1 MKEKF
6 PINYYQTFKLKKQF
20 KKLLQKDSILNLCY
34 RGLTIIAKFLLSI
47 IIVKELS
54 VTELG
59 VYGIFQTTITLLIY
73 LLGADFYTYNAREL
87 IKNDQKSLDYYIGN
101 QLVFHGLIYI
111 IVLPLSLLIFFYNV
125 IDTNY
130 IIYFYSILVLEHI
143 SQEIYRILIVLKK
156 SVISSLTLFL
166 RAGLWIMVLC
176 LFWQMGW
183 GKTEIEYIFKF
194 WIIGSMLSVII
205 GVWHLNFKPVFKI
218 DFKWIKTGV
227 RMATPF
233 LIATVFYKVI
243 EFSGRYFIDFYW
255 TKAEVGIFTFFSGIS
270 NAMFVFVQSM
280 VIIVMSPYLIES
292 SNKGKSEFN
301 KVFRDYKKRII
312 TTTII
317 GFVLACI
324 CIYPLLLFVDNEEL
338 LQNMLAFVLLLL
350 AVAFFCFSY
359 IPHYGLYVYHKDRA
373 LLICS
378 IFGAIAIV
386 ILNFLLVPK
395 YGINGAA
402 IAQVLS
408 MFILFA
414 TKWYMYNK
422 FIDEPDTTD

>member
-1 MKEKF
+1 
-6 PINYYQTFKLKKQF
+6 LKKQF
-20 KKLLQKDSILNLCY
+20 RKLLKKDSILNLFY

-47 IIVKELS
+47 LIVKKLS

-59 VYGIFQTTITLLIY
+59 VYGIFQTTVTLLIY
-73 LLGADFYTYNAREL
+73 LLGFDFYTYNAREL
-87 IKNDQKSLDYYIGN
+87 IKNDQKSNDFYIGN
-101 QLVFHGLIYI
+101 QMIFHGLVYLV
-111 IVLPLSLLIFFYNV
+111 VLPLSLFIFFYKV
-125 IDTNY
+125 IEINY

-156 SVISSLTLFL
+156 SVIASLTLFL
-166 RAGLWIMVLC
+166 RAGLWIMVLY

-183 GKTEIEYIFKF
+183 GKTEIEFIFNL
-194 WIIGSMLSVII
+194 WIIGSVLSVIT
-205 GVWHLNFKPVFKI
+205 GVIYLNFKPVFKI
-218 DFKWIKTGV
+218 DFEWIKSGV
-227 RMATPF
+227 RMAMPF

-292 SNKGKSEFN
+292 SNKGKAEFQ
-301 KVFRDYKKRII
+301 KVFKDYKKRII
-312 TTTII
+312 TTTIV
-317 GFVLACI
+317 GFVLACT
-324 CIYPLLLFVDNEEL
+324 CIYPLLLFVGNEEL
-338 LQNMLAFVLLLL
+338 LQNMLVFVLLLL
-350 AVAFFCFSY
+350 SVVFFCFSY
-359 IPHYGLYVYHKDRA
+359 IPHYGLYVYHKDRE
-373 LLICS
+373 LLLSS

-386 ILNFLLVPK
+386 ILNFIFVPK
-395 YGINGAA
+395 YGVKGAA

-414 TKWYMYNK
+414 AKWYMYNK
-422 FIDEPDTTD
+422 FINEPARTD